1 MKKLTRQLYIGS
13 VPVGGDAPC
22 AVQSMCSTDTRD
34 VAATLAQINPLFQAG
49 CEIIRCAVPDMD
61 AAIALGHIK
70 KASPIPVIADIH
82 FDYKLALK
90 VLEGGIDG
98 LRLNPGNIGDSW
110 KVAEV
115 VKSAADRKVPIRI
128 GVNAGS
134 LEKELLE
141 KYGHPTA
148 EAMVESALGHIR
160 ILEDLNYQ
168 EIKISLKASDVM
180 KTVSAYR
187 LLSQKVDYPLH
198 IGITEAGTIFS
209 GTIKSSVGLG
219 ILLAD
224 GIGDTLRVSLTG
236 DPLDE
241 VRVGYEILKSLGLR
255 QRGVNFVSCPTC
267 GRCQINLIKVAEDVE
282 RRLQGII
289 LKSLGLRQRG
299 VNFVSC
305 PTCGRC
311 QINLI
316 KVAEDVERRLQGID
330 KRITVAVMGCAVN
343 GPGEAREADVGIAG
357 GKGEGLVFRHGEIV
371 RKVPEDQLAEALLE
385 EIEKL

>member
-1 MKKLTRQLYIGS
+1 MKKATRQIHVG
-13 VPVGGDAPC
+13 PVAIGGDAPC
-22 AVQSMCSTDTRD
+22 SVQSMCSTDTRD
-34 VAATLAQINPLFQAG
+34 VAATIAQINGLAAVG
-49 CEIIRCAVPDMD
+49 CEIVRCAVPDLE
-61 AAIALGHIK
+61 AAAALGQIK
-70 KASPIPVIADIH
+70 KISPIPVIADIH

-98 LRLNPGNIGDSW
+98 LRLNPGNIGEKW

-115 VKSAADRKVPIRI
+115 VKSAAERSVPIRI

-141 KYGHPTA
+141 RYGHPTA
-148 EAMVESALGHIR
+148 EAMAESALGHIR
-160 ILEDLNYQ
+160 ILEDLNYR
-168 EIKISLKASDVM
+168 EIKVSLKASDVM

-187 LLSQKVDYPLH
+187 LLSEAVDYPLH

-224 GIGDTLRVSLTG
+224 GIGDTMRVSLTG
-236 DPLDE
+236 DVLDE

-282 RRLQGII
+282 RQ
-289 LKSLGLRQRG
+289 
-299 VNFVSC
+299 
-305 PTCGRC
+305 
-311 QINLI
+311 
-316 KVAEDVERRLQGID
+316 LQGID

-357 GKGEGLVFRHGEIV
+357 GKGEGLLFRHGEIV
-371 RKVPEDQLAEALLE
+371 RKVPEDQLAQALIE
-385 EIEKL
+385 EINKL

>member
-1 MKKLTRQLYIGS
+1 MKKLTRQIFIGD
-13 VPVGGDAPC
+13 VAVGGDAPC
-22 AVQSMCSTDTRD
+22 SVQSMCSTDTRD
-34 VAATLAQINPLFQAG
+34 VAKTLAQIASLAGVG
-49 CEIIRCAVPDMD
+49 CEIVRCAVPDMD
-61 AAIALGHIK
+61 AAVALGKIK
-70 KASPIPVIADIH
+70 SDSPIPVIADIH
-82 FDYKLALK
+82 FDYRLALR
-90 VLEGGIDG
+90 VLDGGIDG
-98 LRLNPGNIGDSW
+98 LRLNPGNIGDKW

-115 VKSAADRKVPIRI
+115 VKAAADRKVPIRI

-148 EAMVESALGHIR
+148 EAMSESALGHIR

-168 EIKISLKASDVM
+168 EIKVSLKASDVS
-180 KTVSAYR
+180 KTVTAYR
-187 LLSQKVDYPLH
+187 LLSSQVDYPMH

-224 GIGDTLRVSLTG
+224 GIGDTMRVSLTG
-236 DPLDE
+236 DPIDE
-241 VRVGYEILKSLGLR
+241 VRVGFEILKSLGLR

-282 RRLQGII
+282 RRLQG
-289 LKSLGLRQRG
+289 
-299 VNFVSC
+299 V
-305 PTCGRC
+305 
-311 QINLI
+311 
-316 KVAEDVERRLQGID
+316 D

-357 GKGEGLVFRHGEIV
+357 GKGEGLIFRRGVVV
-371 RKVPEDQLAEALLE
+371 RKVPEEFLADALIE
-385 EIEKL
+385 EISSL

>member
-1 MKKLTRQLYIGS
+1 MKKPTRQIHIGN
-13 VPVGGDAPC
+13 VAVGGDAPC
-22 AVQSMCSTDTRD
+22 SVQSMCSTDTRD
-34 VAATLAQINPLFQAG
+34 VAATIGQISALAAVG
-49 CEIIRCAVPDMD
+49 CEIVRCAVPDMD
-61 AAIALGHIK
+61 AAIALGQIK
-70 KASPIPVIADIH
+70 ADSPIPVIADIH
-82 FDYKLALK
+82 FDYKLALR
-90 VLEGGIDG
+90 VLQGGIDG
-98 LRLNPGNIGDSW
+98 LRLNPGNIGDKW

-115 VKSAADRKVPIRI
+115 VKASAERKVPIRI

-148 EAMVESALGHIR
+148 EAMSESALGHIR
-160 ILEDLNYQ
+160 ILEGLNYQ
-168 EIKISLKASDVM
+168 EIKVSLKASDVL

-187 LLSQKVDYPLH
+187 LLSNQVDYPLH

-224 GIGDTLRVSLTG
+224 GIGDTMRVSLTG

-241 VRVGYEILKSLGLR
+241 VRVGYE
-255 QRGVNFVSCPTC
+255 
-267 GRCQINLIKVAEDVE
+267 
-282 RRLQGII
+282 I

-357 GKGEGLVFRHGEIV
+357 GKGEGLIFRHGEII
-371 RKVPEDQLAEALLE
+371 RKVPEDQLADALIE
-385 EIEKL
+385 EINHL